1 MKLLKFL
8 IAEIT
13 IITITATMEV
23 EALEI
28 LTATALHQAAI
39 TVEAAVMAAVPA
51 ATAVTTM
58 AVIIIT
64 ITTIVAITVAA
75 VRATT
80 ATHQLPT
87 LLLTLT
93 TGSRYTRQYTTR
105 L

>member
-8 IAEIT
+8 IMGIT
-13 IITITATMEV
+13 TMAV
-23 EALEI
+23 VMTVIMEALEI
-28 LTATALHQAAI
+28 LTATALHQAVI
-39 TVEAAVMAAVPA
+39 TVEAAVMAAV
-51 ATAVTTM
+51 TTM
-58 AVIIIT
+58 AVIITI

-75 VRATT
+75 VRTTT

-93 TGSRYTRQYTTR
+93 TGSLCMALQYTTR